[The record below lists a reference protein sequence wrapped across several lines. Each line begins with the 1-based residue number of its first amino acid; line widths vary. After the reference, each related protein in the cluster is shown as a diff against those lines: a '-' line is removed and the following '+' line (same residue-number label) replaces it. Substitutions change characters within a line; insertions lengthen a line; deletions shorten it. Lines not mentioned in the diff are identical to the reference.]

1 MPSHAEEL
9 SRHVYLKDKNTET
22 GEREFDILNPN
33 DKQRLSDAM
42 KEERDEIMNN
52 EKIPVNES
60 EKKRLTDENIQKQIK
75 QIVDFKMKRQQEISE
90 QNNGKEI

>member
-1 MPSHAEEL
+1 
-9 SRHVYLKDKNTET
+9 
-22 GEREFDILNPN
+22 
-33 DKQRLSDAM
+33 
-42 KEERDEIMNN
+42 MNN